1 MENNQGN
8 KRYSIRKYSI
18 GVVSVLAATTFFVS
32 THDAQAAEQVANGNH
47 VPTAVV
53 QKGEQSTPNDTNGVT
68 KKEIPAENLQP
79 ATYHDSDQQINVK
92 PTELTQSNAA
102 KPTVQS
108 APRLTQA
115 EPQDHANANQSHI
128 DKVADAS
135 LAASLIDR
143 QSNKEI
149 PLTPI
154 ELSKNTKPDTTAT
167 DKNTEVNDNHSGNDD
182 NATNGVTNKNND
194 PQHAISSNQAPRAL
208 VQNQDKSISD
218 ITAQNQ
224 GQQTAESVE
233 PKANDADHN
242 NGKDKQLAT
251 YIENKKAKSDFKD
264 VTQASPVD
272 KNENKAKAVPQSQ
285 PVARTSTLATVA
297 DTLKPHAAQVGQA
310 QHVNK
315 YPIVLV
321 HGFLGL
327 VDQNTFP
334 LYPNYWGGNKFKV
347 VDELKN
353 KGYDIYQ
360 ASVGAFASNYDR
372 AVELYYYIKGGR
384 VDYGAAHAAKYGHER
399 YGRTY
404 EGIMR
409 DWQPGKKIHLIGHS
423 MGGQTIRLME
433 QFLRNGNQ
441 EEIAYHKQH
450 GGEISPLFLGGQD
463 NMIASITTLG
473 TPHNGSQAADKIG
486 NKDIVRNIMYALNR
500 LAGNKNSTVD
510 FGLRQWGFQQQPGE
524 TRLEYI
530 NRVSNSRIWTT
541 TDNAAYDLTLEGAA
555 KLNEMTSLN
564 PNITY
569 TTYTGLASHTG
580 PLGNENPSIGQF
592 PLMDLTSR
600 IIGHDANV
608 AWRKNDGIVPVIS
621 SLHPFNQA
629 FIDITAEDSGTRK
642 GIWQVRPI
650 LQGWD
655 HVDFIG
661 IDATDLKHTGAEL
674 ANFYMGIVNHLLGV
688 EALETHASE
697 RYQS

>member
-8 KRYSIRKYSI
+8 KRYIIRKYSI

-32 THDAQAAEQVANGNH
+32 THEAQAAEQVTNGNH
-47 VPTAVV
+47 APAAVV
-53 QKGEQSTPNDTNGVT
+53 QKGEQLTPNDVNGVT

-92 PTELTQSNAA
+92 LTDLTRLNAVKPEVQSTPELTLVEQQNH
-102 KPTVQS
+102 TN
-108 APRLTQA
+108 T
-115 EPQDHANANQSHI
+115 NQNHI
-128 DKVADAS
+128 NKVADAS
-135 LAASLIDR
+135 HATSLTDR

-194 PQHAISSNQAPRAL
+194 PQHATSSNQAPRAL
-208 VQNQDKSISD
+208 LQVKDKTNSD

-224 GQQTAESVE
+224 DQRTAGSVA
-233 PKANDADHN
+233 PKANDVNHH
-242 NGKDKQLAT
+242 NGKAKQPAT
-251 YIENKKAKSDFKD
+251 HIDN
-264 VTQASPVD
+264 
-272 KNENKAKAVPQSQ
+272 KNENKAKAVTQSQ
-285 PVARTSTLATVA
+285 PVARTATPASVA
-297 DTLKPHAAQVGQA
+297 GAQKPHAPQVGQA

-327 VDQNTFP
+327 VDQNAFP

-347 VDELKN
+347 VDELRD

-360 ASVGAFASNYDR
+360 ASVGAFGSNYDR

-441 EEIAYHKQH
+441 EEIAYYKQH

-580 PLGNENPSIGQF
+580 PLGNETPSIGQF

-600 IIGHDANV
+600 IIGHDANI

-688 EALETHASE
+688 EAIETHASE